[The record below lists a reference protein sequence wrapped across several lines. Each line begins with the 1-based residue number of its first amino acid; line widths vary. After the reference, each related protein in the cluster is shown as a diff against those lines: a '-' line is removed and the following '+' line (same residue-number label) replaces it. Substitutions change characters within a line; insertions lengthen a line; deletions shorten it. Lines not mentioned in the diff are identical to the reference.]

1 MSNASG
7 WAAVAELSD
16 RLPWYKQEGTPTT
29 GTGGFV
35 VFVLVSLAIWL
46 FNTYVNIRQHRR
58 YSDTEVDP
66 RLISLVD
73 KLPPIQGKADEKQG
87 ESGAEASADE
97 TQGSASGETAST
109 SDDAGTDTEPQYA
122 TYKEKILAKFPA
134 SQAYAKDKSSFGFV
148 KSTFGLVQGLVF
160 LCAGFS
166 PYMWDLA
173 GKILVQASAP
183 DSAPWW
189 SPLVAYPAA
198 WVSEATAQA
207 LVFVCITT
215 AVEMVFSLP
224 FSIFSTFVVEERH
237 GFNKTSAVTF
247 VKDLVIGLVLQAVFG
262 LPILAVILT
271 IIEGTGEYFFVYVS
285 LALMAITFFMMT
297 IYPTVIAPCYNK
309 FEPLPDSSLK
319 TAIEELARG
328 QEFPLTKLFTIDGS
342 RRSAHSNA
350 YLYGFCNNKRIV
362 LFDTLLKQCE
372 EEEIVAILGH
382 EIGHWKMGHTVKNMV
397 MSQVQIFLTF
407 YALSFFLGSTTIFH
421 VFGFRASASSPAAT
435 FIGLSLFLECA
446 FTPLNP
452 LLQFFMSYMTRLY
465 EFQADAYAA
474 RLGHARPLQV
484 GLVKL
489 QLENLGALAV
499 DPLYS
504 AYHYSHPP
512 VVERLRA
519 LTRLETEMEKKS
531 S

>member
-1 MSNASG
+1 MYCAFAC
-7 WAAVAELSD
+7 AAGSVRS
-16 RLPWYKQEGTPTT
+16 R
-29 GTGGFV
+29 
-35 VFVLVSLAIWL
+35 LVS
-46 FNTYVNIRQHRR
+46 
-58 YSDTEVDP
+58 P
-66 RLISLVD
+66 RLVSG
-73 KLPPIQGKADEKQG
+73 IQ
-87 ESGAEASADE
+87 
-97 TQGSASGETAST
+97 
-109 SDDAGTDTEPQYA
+109 
-122 TYKEKILAKFPA
+122 L
-134 SQAYAKDKSSFGFV
+134 
-148 KSTFGLVQGLVF
+148 
-160 LCAGFS
+160 
-166 PYMWDLA
+166 
-173 GKILVQASAP
+173 
-183 DSAPWW
+183 
-189 SPLVAYPAA
+189 
-198 WVSEATAQA
+198 
-207 LVFVCITT
+207 
-215 AVEMVFSLP
+215 
-224 FSIFSTFVVEERH
+224 
-237 GFNKTSAVTF
+237 
-247 VKDLVIGLVLQAVFG
+247 IGLVLQAVFG
-262 LPILAVILT
+262 LPILAVILS
-271 IIEGTGEYFFVYVS
+271 IIEGTGEYFFVFVS
-285 LALMAITFFMMT
+285 LALMGITFFMMT

-397 MSQVQIFLTF
+397 LSQVQIFLTF

-519 LTRLETEMEKKS
+519 LTRLETEVEKKRS
-531 S
+531 